1 VAIGASTP
9 RADLRGPAVNRGG
22 ALLIV
27 LLLALA
33 LAVGALSTT
42 NPYYAI
48 GIVVAAGTALL
59 IVADIRMLPSILVVA
74 VYAEGISVGGF
85 NLGRVVGVLTL
96 AAVCYYLLAGGRA
109 DLRPN
114 ALLAVGCAL
123 GIWILLSLYW
133 AANSHFVYLWF
144 FKWGLSC
151 AFAIAFAV
159 LVRTEQ
165 DVRRVLAAFL
175 VAAVAFGSLA
185 LLQYLGTGGPTR
197 SSGLT
202 GDPNQFASFQALA
215 VATALVLSCRER
227 LPHRRLVYYAA
238 IVLIAFSI
246 GSSYSRG
253 GIITLVVVVLAT
265 LVTPWRTFFR
275 SRSQKA
281 IFTLILVAA
290 AWSVAIIGSTAYQQR
305 LSTILTG
312 SDRGSGRTDLWAA
325 AWNGYTH
332 HPYFGLGAGGF
343 EAASLDLLH
352 STPGVNITA
361 SYVASGRPAHN
372 AYLDA
377 LTDLGPVGLAL
388 FLAAIVLTFAY
399 LVRCAGRF
407 RARGEIPL
415 QRMSVALA
423 VALVGLS
430 ASMLFLSIG
439 LGHMLWIFVG
449 LALALDRMSVRIR
462 SDANGAH
469 TSPVLRPVE
478 SPRSG

>member
-1 VAIGASTP
+1 VVIGASTP
-9 RADLRGPAVNRGG
+9 RANLRGPAVNRGG
-22 ALLIV
+22 ALLVV

-33 LAVGALSTT
+33 LAVGTLSTT
-42 NPYYAI
+42 NPYYAV
-48 GIVVAAGTALL
+48 GIVVAVGTALL

-114 ALLAVGCAL
+114 ALLTVGLAL
-123 GIWILLSLYW
+123 GLWILLSLYW
-133 AANSHFVYLWF
+133 AANSHFVILWF
-144 FKWGLSC
+144 LKWSLSC

-165 DVRRVLAAFL
+165 DVRRVLAAF
-175 VAAVAFGSLA
+175 VAAAITFGSLA
-185 LLQYLGTGGPTR
+185 LLQSFSAGGSMR

-215 VATALVLSCRER
+215 VGAALVLSCRER
-227 LPHRRLVYYAA
+227 LPHRRLVYYGA
-238 IVLIAFSI
+238 IALIALSI

-281 IFTLILVAA
+281 VFTLMLVAA
-290 AWSVAIIGSTAYQQR
+290 AWSVALIGSAAYQQR
-305 LSTILTG
+305 LSSIFTG

-325 AWNGYTH
+325 AWNGYKQH
-332 HPYFGLGAGGF
+332 RYFGLGAGGF

-352 STPGVNITA
+352 STPGVDITA
-361 SYVASGRPAHN
+361 SYVAPDRPVHN
-372 AYLDA
+372 AYLEA

-388 FLAAIVLTFAY
+388 FLAVIVLTFAY
-399 LVRCAGRF
+399 LVRCARRF

-415 QRMSVALA
+415 QRMSVALI

-430 ASMLFLSIG
+430 ASILFLSIG

-449 LALALDRMSVRIR
+449 LALALDRMSVQVR

-469 TSPVLRPVE
+469 TSPSSRPVE